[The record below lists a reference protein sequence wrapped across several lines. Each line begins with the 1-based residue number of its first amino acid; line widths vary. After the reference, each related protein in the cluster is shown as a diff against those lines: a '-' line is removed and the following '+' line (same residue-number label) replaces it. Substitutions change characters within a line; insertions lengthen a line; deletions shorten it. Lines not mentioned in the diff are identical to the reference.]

1 MRTAVTAKAATSS
14 IVQYTLLIFFWNKG
28 LPSNTKQ
35 LKAMGANLFN
45 PRYAGVMAY
54 LHCQVFATTPYW
66 IIVVVSLQHSSS
78 IEKALSIE
86 SSI

>member
-1 MRTAVTAKAATSS
+1 
-14 IVQYTLLIFFWNKG
+14 
-28 LPSNTKQ
+28 
-35 LKAMGANLFN
+35 MGANLFN

-66 IIVVVSLQHSSS
+66 IIVVVSLQRSSS

>member
-1 MRTAVTAKAATSS
+1 
-14 IVQYTLLIFFWNKG
+14 
-28 LPSNTKQ
+28 
-35 LKAMGANLFN
+35 MGANLFN

-66 IIVVVSLQHSSS
+66 IIVVVSLQRSSS
-78 IEKALSIE
+78 IEKALSLFSIE